1 MAEKRV
7 YLVDNEAAVRRSVG
21 FMLKTSGFEVE
32 SFESGEAFLKAA
44 PHLAP
49 GCVLLDV
56 RLGAMDG
63 LAVQQALKDKGVVLP
78 VIIITGHGDVGLAV
92 RAMKAGAVDFLEK
105 PFEKTAVIASLEQA
119 LRHNDGRAEL
129 NRLADQARAHLNGL
143 TPRERDVLNGLVEGQ
158 SNKVIA
164 YDLGISPRT
173 VEIHRANLMSKL
185 GVGSLSDALK
195 IAFTARMADLA
206 GAAPAVRAGLNC
218 AFRGCNRYGRP
229 GRNRGPV

>member
-7 YLVDNEAAVRRSVG
+7 YLVDDEAAVRRSVG

-32 SFESGEAFLKAA
+32 SFESGEEFLKVAA
-44 PHLAP
+44 HLAP

-56 RLGAMDG
+56 RLSGIDG
-63 LAVQQALKDKGVVLP
+63 LAVQQAMKDRGIVLP

-105 PFEKTAVIASLEQA
+105 PFEKNAMIAALDQA
-119 LRHNDGRAEL
+119 MLRNEGRAEL
-129 NRLADQARAHLNGL
+129 VRLADQARAQLNGL
-143 TPRERDVLNGLVEGQ
+143 TPRERDVLHGLVEGQ

-185 GVGSLSDALK
+185 GVNSLSDALK

-206 GAAPAVRAGLNC
+206 GAAPSEPA
-218 AFRGCNRYGRP
+218 
-229 GRNRGPV
+229 

>member
-7 YLVDNEAAVRRSVG
+7 YLVDDEASVRRSVG
-21 FMLKTSGFEVE
+21 FMLKTSGFDVE
-32 SFESGEAFLKAA
+32 TFECGEEFLKVAH
-44 PHLAP
+44 HLAP

-56 RLGAMDG
+56 RLSGLDG

-105 PFEKTAVIASLEQA
+105 PFEKSTMIAALDQA
-119 LRHNDGRAEL
+119 MLRNEGRTEL
-129 NRLADQARAHLNGL
+129 VRLADQARAQLNGL
-143 TPRERDVLNGLVEGQ
+143 TPRERDVLGGLVEGH

-195 IAFTARMADLA
+195 IAFTARMAELA
-206 GAAPAVRAGLNC
+206 GAAPS
-218 AFRGCNRYGRP
+218 RP
-229 GRNRGPV
+229 A

>member
-7 YLVDNEAAVRRSVG
+7 YLVDDEAAVRRSVG
-21 FMLKTSGFEVE
+21 FMLKISGFDVE
-32 SFESGEAFLKAA
+32 AFESGEEFLKAA

-49 GCVLLDV
+49 GCVLLDM
-56 RLGAMDG
+56 RMGAMDG
-63 LAVQQALKDKGVVLP
+63 LAVQQTLKDRGVMLP

-105 PFEKTAVIASLEQA
+105 PFEKSAVVAALEQA
-119 LRHNDGRAEL
+119 LLRNQGRAEL
-129 NRLADQARAHLNGL
+129 DRLADQARARLNGL

-185 GVGSLSDALK
+185 VVNSLSDALK
-195 IAFTARMADLA
+195 IAFTARMADL
-206 GAAPAVRAGLNC
+206 GNAAPSETA
-218 AFRGCNRYGRP
+218 
-229 GRNRGPV
+229 

>member
-7 YLVDNEAAVRRSVG
+7 YLVDDEVAVRRSVG

-44 PHLAP
+44 PHLEP

-63 LAVQQALKDKGVVLP
+63 LGVQQALKDKGVVLP

-129 NRLADQARAHLNGL
+129 NRLSDQARAQLNGL

-206 GAAPAVRAGLNC
+206 GAAPAPSEPA
-218 AFRGCNRYGRP
+218 
-229 GRNRGPV
+229 

>member
-1 MAEKRV
+1 MPDTRV
-7 YLVDNEAAVRRSVG
+7 YLVDDEAAVRRSVS
-21 FMLKTSGFEVE
+21 FMLKTAGYDVE
-32 SFESGEAFLKAA
+32 AFESGEAFLKAA
-44 PHLAP
+44 AGLAP

-56 RLGAMDG
+56 RLAGIDG
-63 LAVQQALKDKGVVLP
+63 LAVQATLKERGVVLP

-105 PFEKTAVIASLEQA
+105 PFEKAALLGALDQA
-119 LRHNDGRAEL
+119 QLRNQGRAAL
-129 NRLADQARAHLNGL
+129 DQLADQARAQLNGL

-185 GVGSLSDALK
+185 GVHSLSDALK
-195 IAFTARMADLA
+195 IAFTARMADMA
-206 GAAPAVRAGLNC
+206 GTVRSEPA
-218 AFRGCNRYGRP
+218 
-229 GRNRGPV
+229 

>member
-1 MAEKRV
+1 MSDRLV
-7 YLVDNEAAVRRSVG
+7 YLVDDEAPVRRSVG
-21 FMLKTSGFEVE
+21 FMLKTSGYEVE
-32 SFESGEAFLKAA
+32 QFESGEAFLKQAGQ
-44 PHLAP
+44 LRP

-56 RLGAMDG
+56 RLGGLDG
-63 LAVQQALKDKGVVLP
+63 LAVQQTLKDRGIMLP

-105 PFEKTAVIASLEQA
+105 PFEKSAVIAAIDQA
-119 LRHNDGRAEL
+119 LLRNEGRAEL
-129 NRLADQARAHLNGL
+129 DRLADQARAQLNGL

-185 GVGSLSDALK
+185 GVNSLSDALK
-195 IAFTARMADLA
+195 IAFTARMAELA
-206 GAAPAVRAGLNC
+206 GSRSAETA
-218 AFRGCNRYGRP
+218 
-229 GRNRGPV
+229 

>member
-1 MAEKRV
+1 MAEPKDVPAAPPRV
-7 YLVDNEAAVRRSVG
+7 YLVDDEAAVRRSVG
-21 FMLKTSGFEVE
+21 FMLKTSGYEVE
-32 SFESGEAFLKAA
+32 TFDSGEAFLKAA
-44 PHLAP
+44 AHLSP

-56 RLGAMDG
+56 RLGSLDG
-63 LAVQQALKDKGVVLP
+63 LAVQQALKDRGIMLP
-78 VIIITGHGDVGLAV
+78 VVMITGHGDVALAV

-105 PFEKTAVIASLEQA
+105 PFEKAALIASIDHARKRNQ
-119 LRHNDGRAEL
+119 GRAEL
-129 NRLADQARAHLNGL
+129 ARLADQARAQLNAL

-195 IAFTARMADLA
+195 IAFTARMAELA
-206 GAAPAVRAGLNC
+206 GAVPSDPA
-218 AFRGCNRYGRP
+218 
-229 GRNRGPV
+229 

>member
-7 YLVDNEAAVRRSVG
+7 YLVDDEAAVRRSVG

-32 SFESGEAFLKAA
+32 SFESGEEFLKAA
-44 PHLAP
+44 AHLAP

-56 RLGAMDG
+56 RLSGIDG
-63 LAVQQALKDKGVVLP
+63 LAVQQAMKDRGIVLP

-105 PFEKTAVIASLEQA
+105 PFEKTAMIAALDQA
-119 LRHNDGRAEL
+119 MLRNEGRAEL
-129 NRLADQARAHLNGL
+129 VRLADQARAQLNGL
-143 TPRERDVLNGLVEGQ
+143 TPRERDVLHGLVEGQ

-185 GVGSLSDALK
+185 GVNSLSDALK

-206 GAAPAVRAGLNC
+206 GAAPSEPA
-218 AFRGCNRYGRP
+218 
-229 GRNRGPV
+229 

>member
-7 YLVDNEAAVRRSVG
+7 YLVDDEAAVRRSVG

-32 SFESGEAFLKAA
+32 SFESGETFLKAA

-49 GCVLLDV
+49 GCALLDV

-63 LAVQQALKDKGVVLP
+63 LAVQQALKDRGIVLP

-105 PFEKTAVIASLEQA
+105 PFEKAAVVAALEQA
-119 LRHNDGRAEL
+119 LLRNDGRAEL
-129 NRLADQARAHLNGL
+129 NRLADQARAQLNGL

-185 GVGSLSDALK
+185 AVNSLSDALK

-206 GAAPAVRAGLNC
+206 GAAPSEPA
-218 AFRGCNRYGRP
+218 
-229 GRNRGPV
+229 